1 MYTCLLVYCVNIS
14 INILDFMV
22 PVHLNYLNVIKSYMS
37 SAGAKYADIMA

>member
-1 MYTCLLVYCVNIS
+1 MYICRLVYCVNTS

-22 PVHLNYLNVIKSYMS
+22 PVPLNYLNVIKSYMS